1 MERAMSAQP
10 RDRSPFESLVRA
22 IESASILDK
31 PATLVSRAV
40 RGVLSPGKVKDA
52 LSGTWLGHALHPA
65 MTDVVIG
72 SFVSAS
78 ALDLLA
84 GAEGSVASERLIMLG
99 MAAYLP
105 TAAAGA
111 SDWVDGAVDARV
123 KRVGIVHAA
132 GNSVALALYT
142 ASLIS
147 RRRGSRATGVLLS
160 GLGAGVLMTGGYLGG
175 HLTLRRGIGPDQ
187 TIFDPGPDEWQA
199 ATGADRLEP
208 GKPLRVIV
216 DETPVLLLDTGN
228 TIYAIH
234 DRCSHRGCPLSDGEV
249 EGHEI
254 VCACHSSRFDL
265 RDGSVVGGPAT
276 APQPAF
282 DARRQDGVVEVRLRP
297 AG

>member
-1 MERAMSAQP
+1 MSAVH
-10 RDRSPFESLVRA
+10 RDRSLFEPLVRS

-31 PATLVSRAV
+31 PATLLSRAV
-40 RGVLSPGKVKDA
+40 GGALSPGKLKDA
-52 LSGTWLGHALHPA
+52 LSGTWMGHALHPA

-78 ALDLLA
+78 ALDLLT
-84 GAEGSVASERLIMLG
+84 GEEGSVASERLIMLG
-99 MAAYLP
+99 IAAYLP

-111 SDWVDGAVDARV
+111 SDWIDGESDTRV

-132 GNSVALALYT
+132 GNSVALTLYT

-147 RRRGSRATGVLLS
+147 RRRGARGTGALLS
-160 GLGAGVLMTGGYLGG
+160 GIGACVLMMGGYLGG

-199 ATGADRLEP
+199 AVDADRLEP
-208 GKPLRVIV
+208 GRPLRVVV
-216 DETPVLLLDTGN
+216 DDTPVLLLDAGEA
-228 TIYAIH
+228 IYALH

-254 VCACHSSRFDL
+254 VCACHFSRFDL
-265 RDGSVVGGPAT
+265 RDGSVVSGPAT

-282 DARRQDGVVEVRLRP
+282 DVRRQDGVVEVRRRP

>member
-1 MERAMSAQP
+1 MSAPP
-10 RDRSPFESLVRA
+10 RDRSPFEPLVRA
-22 IESASILDK
+22 IESASIIDK

-40 RGVLSPGKVKDA
+40 RGALSPGKVKDA

-132 GNSVALALYT
+132 GNSVALALYI

-147 RRRGSRATGVLLS
+147 RRRGSRATG
-160 GLGAGVLMTGGYLGG
+160 A
-175 HLTLRRGIGPDQ
+175 DQ
-187 TIFDPGPDEWQA
+187 
-199 ATGADRLEP
+199 LEP

-216 DETPVLLLDTGN
+216 EETPVLLLDTGD

>member
-1 MERAMSAQP
+1 MSAPP
-10 RDRSPFESLVRA
+10 RDRSPFEPLVRA
-22 IESASILDK
+22 IESASIIDK

-40 RGVLSPGKVKDA
+40 RGALSPGKVKDA

-132 GNSVALALYT
+132 GNSVALALYI

-147 RRRGSRATGVLLS
+147 RRRGSRATGALLS

-187 TIFDPGPDEWQA
+187 TVFDPGPDEWQA
-199 ATGADRLEP
+199 ATGADQLEP

-216 DETPVLLLDTGN
+216 EETPVLLLDTGD

>member
-1 MERAMSAQP
+1 MSATP
-10 RDRSPFESLVRA
+10 RDRSPFEPLVRA
-22 IESASILDK
+22 IESASIVDK
-31 PATLVSRAV
+31 PATLFSRAV
-40 RGVLSPGKVKDA
+40 RGALSPGKVKDA

-78 ALDLLA
+78 ALDLLT
-84 GAEGSVASERLIMLG
+84 GGEGSAAGERLIMLG

-111 SDWVDGAVDARV
+111 SDWIDGESDTRV
-123 KRVGIVHAA
+123 KRIGIVHAA

-142 ASLIS
+142 ASLIA
-147 RRRGSRATGVLLS
+147 RRRGARGTGALLS

-175 HLTLRRGIGPDQ
+175 HLSLRRGIGPDQ
-187 TIFDPGPDEWQA
+187 TIFDPGPDEWTPA
-199 ATGADRLEP
+199 PGADRLEP

-216 DETPVLLLDTGN
+216 DDTPILLLDAGEV
-228 TIYAIH
+228 IYAVH
-234 DRCSHRGCPLSDGEV
+234 DRCSHRGCPLSEGEV

-254 VCACHSSRFDL
+254 VCGCHFSRFDL
-265 RDGSVVGGPAT
+265 RDGSVVRGPAT

-282 DARRQDGVVEVRLRP
+282 EVRRQDGVIEVRLRT